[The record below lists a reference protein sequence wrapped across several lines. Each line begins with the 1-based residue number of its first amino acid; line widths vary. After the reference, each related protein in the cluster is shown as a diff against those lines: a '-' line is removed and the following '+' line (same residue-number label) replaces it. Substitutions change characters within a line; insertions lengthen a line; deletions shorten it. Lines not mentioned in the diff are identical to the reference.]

1 MTSKRAADAID
12 SVRRGLT
19 SGRRPWAGRAVVR
32 PPADAAADRTG
43 LPPRASTTAIDLEPR
58 RRELAARVAELQWDL
73 GGLTY
78 EMAIRDHIRVD
89 VLVARAAALQEAD
102 SALAEVERV
111 LRMDAAGASGGR
123 SYAATGVILIECPMI
138 AATCSASTSTKPN
151 GSASSGSTASSQ
163 PDSPPRPRPCLT
175 RPG

>member
-111 LRMDAAGASGGR
+111 LRMDAAGASGACSSCEALHSRG
-123 SYAATGVILIECPMI
+123 ATYCWQCGEPLVAQVPSQAI
-138 AATCSASTSTKPN
+138 AGHP
-151 GSASSGSTASSQ
+151 Q
-163 PDSPPRPRPCLT
+163 R
-175 RPG
+175 

>member
-1 MTSKRAADAID
+1 MMANRLTQAID
-12 SVRRGLT
+12 SLRR
-19 SGRRPWAGRAVVR
+19 RRPSGGVRWAGRSVVR
-32 PPADAAADRTG
+32 PPADEATDRSG
-43 LPPRASTTAIDLEPR
+43 LPPRASATAIDLEPR

-111 LRMDAAGASGGR
+111 LRMDAAGASGACGSCQALHSR
-123 SYAATGVILIECPMI
+123 GATYCWQCGEPLVAQVPSRAI
-138 AATCSASTSTKPN
+138 AGHP
-151 GSASSGSTASSQ
+151 Q
-163 PDSPPRPRPCLT
+163 V
-175 RPG
+175 